1 MLISSITHYN
11 FEFLLNREIIIL
23 VNILFSKK
31 PIIFSGQFT
40 IYSQNNQSWCAGS
53 KFIGSNKQKIA
64 LKS

>member
-40 IYSQNNQSWCAGS
+40 IYSQNNQS
-53 KFIGSNKQKIA
+53 
-64 LKS
+64 